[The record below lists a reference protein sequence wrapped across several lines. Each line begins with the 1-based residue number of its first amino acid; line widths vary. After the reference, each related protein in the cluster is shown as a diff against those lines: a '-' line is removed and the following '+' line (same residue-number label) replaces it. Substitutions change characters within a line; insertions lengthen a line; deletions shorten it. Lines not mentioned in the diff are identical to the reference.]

1 MHELSIAQGIMQIVE
16 AEREKHGFQK
26 VGVIH
31 LRAGALSGIDQQAL
45 QFAFEVVREGTCA
58 AEATIDLQT
67 EQRVLRCRKCGA
79 TAAADSGPKACPE
92 CGSIDLSF
100 EASMA
105 LDIVSLE
112 VDSSG

>member
-16 AEREKHGFQK
+16 TERKKHGFQT
-26 VGVIH
+26 VSVIH

-58 AEATIDLQT
+58 AEATIDLEA
-67 EQRVLRCRKCGA
+67 EQRELRCRKCGA
-79 TAAADSGPKACPE
+79 TVEADSGPTACPE
-92 CGSIDLSF
+92 CGSIDLSL

-105 LDIVSLE
+105 LNIVSLE